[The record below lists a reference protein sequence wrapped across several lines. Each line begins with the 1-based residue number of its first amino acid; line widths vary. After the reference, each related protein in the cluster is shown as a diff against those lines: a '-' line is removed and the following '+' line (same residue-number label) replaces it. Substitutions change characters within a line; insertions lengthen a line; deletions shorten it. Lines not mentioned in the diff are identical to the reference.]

1 MIWLTGLL
9 YLTGFAPL
17 ALAWR
22 ANRRT
27 SLSHAL
33 AWALAAWGM
42 GGLVVVLAG
51 MGWHDLLAPARY
63 LTLCLI
69 GGAGV
74 AVLGARRPGVV
85 AWNFVVLG
93 LLAVFLLWL
102 AEGYLASGGVEL
114 SVVRGVFLSATLAVG
129 ILNYLPTRLGLA
141 AVILAGAMAVE
152 TTQLIQGRAGEPAL
166 VPPVTALLALAPWAG
181 YLMLRRPEANADDVT
196 ARWRSFRD
204 AYGFF
209 WAQRLRE
216 QFNRSAA
223 NHGWPVELGWNGLR
237 RHGDHP
243 EESVLS
249 ETLQALMKRFGVA
262 E

>member
-9 YLTGFAPL
+9 YLTGFVPL
-17 ALAWR
+17 LLAWR
-22 ANRRT
+22 ANRQT
-27 SLSHAL
+27 SLCHAL
-33 AWALAAWGM
+33 AWGLAAWGM
-42 GGLVVVLAG
+42 AGLVVVLAG
-51 MGWHDLLAPARY
+51 LRLHELLAPARY

-69 GGAGV
+69 GCAGV

-102 AEGYLASGGVEL
+102 AEGFLASGVIEL
-114 SVVRGVFLSATLAVG
+114 GVVRGIFLSATLAVS

-141 AVILAGAMAVE
+141 AIILAGAVAVE
-152 TTQLIQGRAGEPAL
+152 MTQLIQGRASEPAL
-166 VPPVTALLALAPWAG
+166 VPPVTALLALVPWAG
-181 YLMLRRPEANADDVT
+181 YLMLRRPEANPVSVDAL
-196 ARWRSFRD
+196 WRSFRD
-204 AYGFF
+204 RYGFF

-223 NHGWPVELGWNGLR
+223 NQGWSVELGWNGLR
-237 RHGDHP
+237 PHGPHP
-243 EESVLS
+243 EEPVLL